1 MADLPERLYRR
12 GRPDDQEFEPTE
24 ELYHRC
30 KEGSTYEDPAQP
42 SAWRLKPSALRS
54 PDFSVNRQKYSQPE
68 DVLLP
73 TYQGWGVAAFAV
85 GDVPASISSPG
96 QVGFE
101 FRVEHVP
108 EEENYAHSEIRTYRG
123 ERRILASSKVPDTV
137 KSLFR
142 QRLSE
147 RSRIIIH
154 PAG

>member
-12 GRPDDQEFEPTE
+12 GRSDDQEFEPSE

-30 KEGSTYEDPAQP
+30 TEGSTYEDPVQP
-42 SAWRLKPSALRS
+42 NLWRLKPSALRS

-73 TYQGWGVAAFAV
+73 NYQGWGVVSFTV
-85 GDVPASISSPG
+85 GDVPASIASQG
-96 QVGFE
+96 QVVFD

-108 EEENYAHSEIRTYRG
+108 DEDNYAHSEVRTFRG
-123 ERRILASSKVPDTV
+123 GQRVLASSKVPETV

-147 RSRIIIH
+147 RTRVIIH
-154 PAG
+154 PEG